1 MFCSIFSAFIVGGA
15 RKVVI
20 GQFSFC
26 GVQGL
31 MAERL
36 KIDHLRQKD
45 QAGSI
50 CQSIELLA
58 VQHSRD
64 DCRPPLDRSTIARFV
79 PRVASDMRVPRP
91 PLPRA
96 R

>member
-1 MFCSIFSAFIVGGA
+1 LELLELLEMFCSISSAFIVGGA

-26 GVQGL
+26 GVQGQ

-50 CQSIELLA
+50 CQSIELPA
-58 VQHSRD
+58 VQIRAMIAG
-64 DCRPPLDRSTIARFV
+64 DR
-79 PRVASDMRVPRP
+79 
-91 PLPRA
+91 
-96 R
+96 